1 MKEIL
6 ALWMARNREYYRDKG
21 SLFWSFVATPFMV
34 IVLAIA
40 FSSESQEVFRV
51 GQLVTKDSIQPTLF
65 ANEPAITLIEYSNLE
80 NARRRVQFHQL
91 DILITTETPHR
102 YWINPA

>member
-21 SLFWSFVATPFMV
+21 SLFWSFVATPFIV

-40 FSSESQEVFRV
+40 FSSESQEVFRA
-51 GQLVTKDSIQPTLF
+51 GLLITNSSAQTNIFTE
-65 ANEPAITLIEYSNLE
+65 EPAIQLIEYTDAQEAL
-80 NARRRVQFHQL
+80 R
-91 DILITTETPHR
+91 
-102 YWINPA
+102 